1 MSFTLPSKIQ
11 IDEFFGKLRAL
22 LWGIFEV
29 VLFVLAMVAV
39 IMFALSHVPTS

>member
-1 MSFTLPSKIQ
+1 MSLALPSKNK

-39 IMFALSHVPTS
+39 IIFALSHLPTS